1 MSKRS
6 PSDDLLALAR
16 SLPQD
21 RDATLLRATT
31 ALFCQEPIHERDA
44 VRRYEELALHFLSR
58 AGAPDRLYVAT
69 LLAGRADAPASIMR
83 LLARDQIDVATPV
96 LRQSSVLS
104 TIDLL
109 GVIAVTGPEHHKL
122 IESRP
127 SLNADVIRALALAR
141 PKVSEA
147 HVTASAA
154 TTAPAV
160 TTEQQVSTIDPAI
173 GGFLDLPS
181 AGRLQVLG
189 RIAARGP
196 VARGTSLPRRI
207 EQALRHAFANSE
219 IVAAA
224 KKRDRD
230 RLIGALSESL
240 DIVPDTVRRLMDDP
254 SGEPLVLMLKATGLK
269 DAEGRTVLLLANPA
283 IGESV
288 ERFFHLA
295 DLHASL
301 EIGVAESFV
310 AAWRSSSGV
319 SIAPRHQPVLV
330 ESAGVR
336 NAAAAAAV
344 PQRSESYRVSRARR
358 SASAAPVTFARTFWN
373 SRSVGLSS

>member
-1 MSKRS
+1 MSRRS

-58 AGAPDRLYVAT
+58 AGVPDRLYVAT

-83 LLARDQIDVATPV
+83 LLARDQIEVAAPI
-96 LRQSSVLS
+96 LRQSAVLS

-109 GVIAVTGPEHHKL
+109 GVIAVTGAEHHKL
-122 IESRP
+122 IEGRA

-141 PKVSEA
+141 PKVAETPVA
-147 HVTASAA
+147 AGAAASSSA
-154 TTAPAV
+154 TK
-160 TTEQQVSTIDPAI
+160 TEQPIPAIDPGI
-173 GGFLDLPS
+173 GGFLDLPP

-189 RIAARGP
+189 RVAARGP
-196 VARGTSLPRRI
+196 AARGVPLPRRI

-224 KKRDRD
+224 KKRDRE
-230 RLIGALSESL
+230 RLIGAMAESL
-240 DIVPDTVRRLMDDP
+240 DIASDTVRRLIDDP

-269 DAEGRTVLLLANPA
+269 DAEGRIVLLLANPA

-295 DLHASL
+295 DIHASL

-310 AAWRSSSGV
+310 AAWRSAGIA
-319 SIAPRHQPVLV
+319 IAPRHQPVRE

-336 NAAAAAAV
+336 SAPAAAATAKPQEQAA
-344 PQRSESYRVSRARR
+344 RK
-358 SASAAPVTFARTFWN
+358 T
-373 SRSVGLSS
+373 G

>member
-58 AGAPDRLYVAT
+58 AGVPDRLYVAT
-69 LLAGRADAPASIMR
+69 LLAGRTDAPASIMR

-96 LRQSSVLS
+96 LRQSAVLS

-109 GVIAVTGPEHHKL
+109 GVIAVTGPAHHKL
-122 IESRP
+122 IEGRA

-141 PKVSEA
+141 PKVEPA
-147 HVTASAA
+147 PAA
-154 TTAPAV
+154 TATATPISPAIA
-160 TTEQQVSTIDPAI
+160 EQPAAAIDPGI

-189 RIAARGP
+189 RVAARGP
-196 VARGTSLPRRI
+196 VARGVPLPRRI

-224 KKRDRD
+224 KKRDRE

-240 DIVPDTVRRLMDDP
+240 DIVPDTVRRLVDDP

-301 EIGVAESFV
+301 EIGIAESFV
-310 AAWRSSSGV
+310 AAWRSTGIA
-319 SIAPRHQPVLV
+319 IAPRHQPVLE

-336 NAAAAAAV
+336 SAPATPAAKPQEQAA
-344 PQRSESYRVSRARR
+344 RK
-358 SASAAPVTFARTFWN
+358 T
-373 SRSVGLSS
+373 G

>member
-58 AGAPDRLYVAT
+58 AGVPDRTYVAT
-69 LLAGRADAPASIMR
+69 LLAGRTDAPASIMR
-83 LLARDQIDVATPV
+83 LLARDQLEVATPI
-96 LRQSSVLS
+96 LRQSAVLS

-122 IESRP
+122 IAARP

-141 PKVSEA
+141 PKTESA
-147 HVTASAA
+147 APAKPPAGASAA
-154 TTAPAV
+154 DQAV
-160 TTEQQVSTIDPAI
+160 VDQGI
-173 GGFLDLPS
+173 GGFLDLPPS
-181 AGRLQVLG
+181 GRLKVLG
-189 RIAARGP
+189 RIAATAP
-196 VARGTSLPRRI
+196 VGKGMPLPRRI

-224 KKRDRD
+224 KKRDRE
-230 RLIGALSESL
+230 RLIGALAESL
-240 DIVPDTVRRLMDDP
+240 DIAPGAVRRLLDDP

-288 ERFFHLA
+288 ERFFRLA
-295 DLHASL
+295 DLLASL
-301 EIGVAESFV
+301 EMSVAESFV
-310 AAWRSSSGV
+310 SAWRSSGPA
-319 SIAPRHQPVLV
+319 IAARHQPVL
-330 ESAGVR
+330 EEAAGAR
-336 NAAAAAAV
+336 AIPAAAV
-344 PQRSESYRVSRARR
+344 AKPLDQAARQ
-358 SASAAPVTFARTFWN
+358 AKA
-373 SRSVGLSS
+373 G